1 MFPGQKLERKSTS
14 FCPIFLPVFIDAGES
29 KSVLGMIW
37 GYFQNEEVEG
47 ELYGVLICEIT
58 EYLTE
63 REICVLKDYWT
74 GQMSDGW
81 GEGFEQQPIRI
92 EEGELY
98 VSFWSGE
105 DFWKVMTAEELGIE
119 QEQGEAGQ
127 LFRRQKE
134 LADEVDKKSL
144 IAKVKSSAGV
154 NSTAL
159 SNLLF
164 FLTF

>member
-1 MFPGQKLERKSTS
+1 MVKAKQVWLGQKLERKSTS
-14 FCPIFLPVFIDAGES
+14 VCPIFLPVFIDAGES

-81 GEGFEQQPIRI
+81 GEGFEQQLSVLRK
-92 EEGELY
+92 G
-98 VSFWSGE
+98 
-105 DFWKVMTAEELGIE
+105 
-119 QEQGEAGQ
+119 
-127 LFRRQKE
+127 
-134 LADEVDKKSL
+134 
-144 IAKVKSSAGV
+144 SSM
-154 NSTAL
+154 
-159 SNLLF
+159 
-164 FLTF
+164 

>member
-1 MFPGQKLERKSTS
+1 MEFNLDILEQFFVEVIEDYRKK
-14 FCPIFLPVFIDAGES
+14 I
-29 KSVLGMIW
+29 
-37 GYFQNEEVEG
+37 
-47 ELYGVLICEIT
+47 
-58 EYLTE
+58 
-63 REICVLKDYWT
+63 
-74 GQMSDGW
+74 
-81 GEGFEQQPIRI
+81 
-92 EEGELY
+92 
-98 VSFWSGE
+98 
-105 DFWKVMTAEELGIE
+105 